1 MAGEEV
7 GGAATLPGM
16 PGPQST
22 GRAKG
27 NCRELALLAVT
38 SLGPPNA
45 AACTP
50 PHHSTNLSPVFH
62 CTFTLGPQDRD

>member
-38 SLGPPNA
+38 SLGPPA
-45 AACTP
+45 PAACMP
-50 PHHSTNLSPVFH
+50 PPITVLICPLCFIAHLP
-62 CTFTLGPQDRD
+62 